1 MIKKLA
7 GSLFILSMVFAVI
20 LPIAKADHKSINVEK
35 AISKG
40 DHKAL
45 AEYYRSQ
52 ADAQKKIAEMHDE
65 MKTEYR
71 KTHVHYKGIENTL
84 AGHCGNLKS
93 QALKMANEYETLA
106 KEEEKMIKE

>member
-1 MIKKLA
+1 MKKLI
-7 GSLFILSMVFAVI
+7 SSFFVLSMFFAVA
-20 LPIAKADHKSINVEK
+20 LPIAKADHKTIDVEK

-45 AEYYRSQ
+45 AEYYHSQ
-52 ADAQKKIAEMHDE
+52 ADAQKKIAAMHDE

-93 QALKMANEYETLA
+93 QALKMADEYEALA
-106 KEEEKMIKE
+106 KEEEKRIKE